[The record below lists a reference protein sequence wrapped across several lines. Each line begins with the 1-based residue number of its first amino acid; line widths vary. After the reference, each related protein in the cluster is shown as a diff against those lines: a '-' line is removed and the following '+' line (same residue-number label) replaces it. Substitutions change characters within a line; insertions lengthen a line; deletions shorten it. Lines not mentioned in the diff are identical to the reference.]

1 MPNPTADYI
10 AKAWHS
16 VTDEWVVRR
25 NKEHDSRQWEV
36 VHNWG
41 GDVIDEDTMAVI
53 GRYSTQ
59 ERAEDR
65 ARKAEDKA
73 RGIAVLRALSL

>member
-1 MPNPTADYI
+1 MPTPEYI

-16 VTDEWVVRR
+16 VTGRWIVRR
-25 NKEHDSRQWEV
+25 NKAHDERQWEV
-36 VHNWG
+36 VHDWG
-41 GDVIDEDTMAVI
+41 GDLVSEDTMRLI

-59 ERAEDR
+59 ERAEKC
-65 ARKAEDKA
+65 ALKQEDNA